1 MQAIEPETI
10 RASIPAKKENAVAT
24 LSISEFDLPD
34 DELLRRILT
43 AVAAHPEVREPLLR
57 VLLTEEFLNLPT
69 EVKELREE
77 MREGFTAVNQR
88 IDETNETMREGF
100 TAVNQ
105 RIDETNETMRDQFA
119 AVNQRIDETNET
131 MRDQFAAVNQRIDET
146 NRSLSERIDETN
158 ETMRDQFTAVNQR
171 IDETNHS
178 LGERIDENT
187 RSIGVLI
194 GQVGELRGESY
205 ERRCAEQIDA
215 ALIDHFDLAILADRT
230 SINRQLVQ
238 ARRNGLLTREEYEGG
253 RNVDII
259 AQEQA
264 EGETPS
270 RLAAIEVSVTFNE
283 DDLKNAAE
291 RAATIA
297 RITGI
302 PTGAFLITRNTWPE
316 TIATVAVQSGVTIV
330 RRY

>member
-1 MQAIEPETI
+1 M
-10 RASIPAKKENAVAT
+10 AT
-24 LSISEFDLPD
+24 PSISELDLPD
-34 DELLRRILT
+34 DELLRRIVT

-57 VLLTEEFLNLPT
+57 VLLTDEFLNLPT

-77 MREGFTAVNQR
+77 IREGFRAVNER
-88 IDETNETMREGF
+88 IDETNENMREQF
-100 TAVNQ
+100 TV
-105 RIDETNETMRDQFA
+105 
-119 AVNQRIDETNET
+119 
-131 MRDQFAAVNQRIDET
+131 VNQRIDET
-146 NRSLSERIDETN
+146 NRSLGERIDENTHSN
-158 ETMRDQFTAVNQR
+158 R
-171 IDETNHS
+171 S

-187 RSIGVLI
+187 HSIRTLM
-194 GQVGELRGESY
+194 GQVGELRGEAY

-215 ALIDHFDLAILADRT
+215 ALIDHFDFAVLADRT

-238 ARRNGLLTREEYEGG
+238 ARRSGLLTREEYEGG
-253 RNVDII
+253 RNVDIV
-259 AQEQA
+259 AQEQT

-291 RAATIA
+291 RAAIIA

-302 PTGAFLITRNTWPE
+302 PTGAFLITRNAWPE

>member
-1 MQAIEPETI
+1 M
-10 RASIPAKKENAVAT
+10 AT
-24 LSISEFDLPD
+24 PLLSELDLPE

-57 VLLTEEFLNLPT
+57 VLLTEEFLNLPA

-77 MREGFTAVNQR
+77 MREGFRAVNQR
-88 IDETNETMREGF
+88 IDETNESMRQQF
-100 TAVNQ
+100 T
-105 RIDETNETMRDQFA
+105 T
-119 AVNQRIDETNET
+119 
-131 MRDQFAAVNQRIDET
+131 VNQRIDET
-146 NRSLSERIDETN
+146 NRSIS
-158 ETMRDQFTAVNQR
+158 
-171 IDETNHS
+171 
-178 LGERIDENT
+178 ERIDENT
-187 RSIGVLI
+187 RSIRTLT
-194 GQVGELRGESY
+194 GQMGELRGESY

-215 ALIDHFDLAILADRT
+215 ALIDHFDFAVLADRT

-238 ARRNGLLTREEYEGG
+238 ARRSGLLTREEYEGG

-259 AQEQA
+259 AQEQT

-283 DDLKNAAE
+283 DDLNNAAQ

-316 TIATVAVQSGVTIV
+316 TVATMAAQSGVTIV
-330 RRY
+330 RRS

>member
-1 MQAIEPETI
+1 M
-10 RASIPAKKENAVAT
+10 AT
-24 LSISEFDLPD
+24 PPISEIDLPD

-57 VLLTEEFLNLPT
+57 VLLTDEFMNLPT
-69 EVKELREE
+69 EVKELRKE
-77 MREGFTAVNQR
+77 MHDGFTAVNRR
-88 IDETNETMREGF
+88 IDETNESMREQF
-100 TAVNQ
+100 TAVNR
-105 RIDETNETMRDQFA
+105 RIDETNESMREQFT
-119 AVNQRIDETNET
+119 AVNRRIDETNES
-131 MRDQFAAVNQRIDET
+131 MRDG
-146 NRSLSERIDETN
+146 
-158 ETMRDQFTAVNQR
+158 FTAVNR
-171 IDETNHS
+171 
-178 LGERIDENT
+178 RIDENT
-187 RSIGVLI
+187 GSIRTLT
-194 GQVGELRGESY
+194 GQVGELRGEAY
-205 ERRCAEQIDA
+205 ERRCAEHVDA
-215 ALIDHFDLAILADRT
+215 ALIDYFDFAVLADRT

-238 ARRNGLLTREEYEGG
+238 ARRSGLLTREEYEGG

-259 AQEQA
+259 AQEQT

-302 PTGAFLITRNTWPE
+302 PTEAFLLTRNPWPE
-316 TIATVAVQSGVTIV
+316 TVATVAAQSGVTIL